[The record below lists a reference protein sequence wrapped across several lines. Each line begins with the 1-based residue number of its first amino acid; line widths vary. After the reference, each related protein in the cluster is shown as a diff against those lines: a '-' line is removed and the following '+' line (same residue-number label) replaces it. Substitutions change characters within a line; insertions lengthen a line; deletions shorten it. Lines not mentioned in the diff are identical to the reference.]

1 MMTSEIFLKERSLC
15 LNNLLT
21 SCGELTTLMSKGV
34 YFPVVFAVTIISVT
48 SL

>member
-21 SCGELTTLMSKGV
+21 SSGELTTLMSKGV
-34 YFPVVFAVTIISVT
+34 YFSAVFAVTIISVT
-48 SL
+48 PL